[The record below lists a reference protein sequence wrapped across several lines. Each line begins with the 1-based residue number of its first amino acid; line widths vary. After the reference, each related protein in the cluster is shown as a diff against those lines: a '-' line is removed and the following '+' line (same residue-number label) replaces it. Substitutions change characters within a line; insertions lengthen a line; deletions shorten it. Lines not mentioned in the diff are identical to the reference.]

1 MGQEAADSGSPE
13 VIVLPAIPWLRD
25 GTDYDIYLESA
36 IAHLKAQEIPPGV
49 EVLPLFMTSTVDDD
63 VEIPKKFNYSVLVP
77 KLNEIVAAFRA
88 SPATHLLITDADGE
102 MPPHALKTLLAHDV
116 DVASGISPPHKT
128 WTYTTAFRYVP
139 PPTPVLLK
147 SEPYFKPYKMNELRN
162 IVIGPNELVAT
173 GHFCLLVKKHV
184 FDAFRFRWPG
194 LKTSKSRS
202 MKCPACDEAFNTVID
217 CPKSKLGAE
226 FLFWMDVQMLG
237 YSAVIDGNILCG
249 HRPQW
254 PLSELVE

>member
-1 MGQEAADSGSPE
+1 MGQEEADSGSPE

-63 VEIPKKFNYSVLVP
+63 VEIPKKYNYSVLVP
-77 KLNEIVAAFRA
+77 KLNEIVTAFRE

-102 MPPHALKTLLAHDV
+102 IPSHALKTLLSHNA

-128 WTYTTAFRYVP
+128 WTYTTAFKYVP
-139 PPTPVLLK
+139 PPTLVHPK
-147 SEPYFKPYKMNELRN
+147 SEPYFRPYKMADLRHV
-162 IVIGPNELVAT
+162 VIGDKEFVAT
-173 GHFCLLVKKHV
+173 GHFCLLVKKRV
-184 FDAFRFRWPG
+184 FDTFQFRWPG
-194 LKTSKSRS
+194 LKVPKRRQV
-202 MKCPACDEAFNTVID
+202 KCPSCGEEFKAIVD

-237 YSAVIDGNILCG
+237 YSTIIDGSILCG
-249 HRPQW
+249 HLPEW
-254 PLSELVE
+254 PLAELVE

>member
-1 MGQEAADSGSPE
+1 VGQEATDSGSPE
-13 VIVLPAIPWLRD
+13 VIVFPAIPWLRD

-36 IAHLKAQEIPPGV
+36 VAHLKGQEIPPNV

-63 VEIPKKFNYSVLVP
+63 VEIPKKYNYTILVP
-77 KLNEIVAAFRA
+77 KLNEIVKAFQA

-128 WTYTTAFRYVP
+128 WMYTTAFRYVP
-139 PPTPVLLK
+139 PPTPALLK

-162 IVIGPNELVAT
+162 VVIGKNELVAT

-184 FDAFRFRWPG
+184 FDTFRFRWPG
-194 LKTSKSRS
+194 LKTSKSRP
-202 MKCPACDEAFNTVID
+202 MKCPTCGEAFNTVID

-226 FLFWMDVQMLG
+226 FLFWMDAQMLN
-237 YSAVIDGNILCG
+237 YSVVIDGHILCG
-249 HRPQW
+249 HLPQW
-254 PLSELVE
+254 PLADLVE